1 MLTKQNVTAMLLGQ
15 AVGDA
20 LGVPVEFSW
29 REELKEDPVIG
40 MREYGSW
47 RQPAGTWSD
56 DTSMA
61 LAAME
66 SLTRLKAVDYTDVC
80 KNFVRWLEQDEFNA
94 NDETFDCGRTCGA
107 AIRNFE
113 SGLSPDECGLRD
125 VMSNGNGSLMRIFP
139 AVLYAHEKFSD
150 ENAALEVVHK
160 FSALTHAHHISQT
173 GCGIYYFITAQILA
187 GKTLNDAIYSGLNDA
202 KKFYESR
209 ADFAEAAKAYSR
221 LFDKNFAS
229 LKEYEIKSSS
239 YVVETFEAVIWCLL
253 NTNTYKNALL
263 KVVNL
268 GRDTD
273 TTGAIAGGLAG
284 LFYGLENIPADW
296 LKVLR
301 KRAYLKD
308 MAEKFFK
315 SLTSA
320 G

>member
-1 MLTKQNVTAMLLGQ
+1 M
-15 AVGDA
+15 
-20 LGVPVEFSW
+20 PVEFSW
-29 REELKEDPVIG
+29 REELKKNPVIG

-61 LAAME
+61 LATME
-66 SLTRLKAVDYTDVC
+66 SLTRLKKIDYVDVC
-80 KNFVRWLEQDEFNA
+80 KNFVRWLEYDEFNA
-94 NDETFDCGRTCGA
+94 NDETFDCGNTCGK

-113 SGLSPDECGLRD
+113 SGLSPDKCGLRD

-139 AVLYAHEKFSD
+139 AVLYAYAKFDD
-150 ENAALEVVHK
+150 EDAALDVVHK
-160 FSALTHAHHISQT
+160 FSALTHAHPVSRM

-187 GKTLNDAIYSGLNDA
+187 DKTLNDAIYGGLNDA
-202 KKFYESR
+202 KNFYDGR
-209 ADFAEAAKAYSR
+209 ADFADAVKAYNR
-221 LFDKNFAS
+221 IFDKNFAA
-229 LKEYEIKSSS
+229 LNEDEIQSSS

-253 NTNTYKNALL
+253 NTKTYKDALL

-284 LFYGLENIPADW
+284 LYYGLENIPADW
-296 LKVLR
+296 LKVL
-301 KRAYLKD
+301 KKHAYLED

-315 SLTSA
+315 SLTPVT
-320 G
+320 

>member
-1 MLTKQNVTAMLLGQ
+1 MTEQNVKSMLIGQ

-20 LGVPVEFSW
+20 LGVPLEFSW
-29 REELKEDPVIG
+29 REELKKNPVTG

-47 RQPAGTWSD
+47 QQPAGTWSD

-66 SLTRLKAVDYTDVC
+66 SLTRLKTVDYVDVM
-80 KNFVRWLEQDEFNA
+80 KNFLRWLEHDEFTA

-113 SGLSPDECGLRD
+113 NGLSPDKCGLRD

-150 ENAALEVVHK
+150 EDTALDVVHK
-160 FSALTHAHHISQT
+160 FSALTHAHPISQM

-187 GKTLNDAIYSGLNDA
+187 GKTLNDAIYDGLSDA
-202 KKFYESR
+202 KKFYSGR
-209 ADFAEAAKAYSR
+209 ADFTEAVKAYSR
-221 LFDKNFAS
+221 LFDKNFAA
-229 LKEYEIKSSS
+229 LNENEIQTSS
-239 YVVETFEAVIWCLL
+239 YVVETLEAVVWCLL
-253 NTNTYKNALL
+253 NTDTYKDALL

-273 TTGAIAGGLAG
+273 TTGAIAGSIAG
-284 LFYGLENIPADW
+284 LYYGVENIPADW
-296 LKVLR
+296 LKVL
-301 KRAYLKD
+301 KKLAYLED
-308 MAEKFFK
+308 MAENFFNT
-315 SLTSA
+315 L
-320 G
+320 

>member
-1 MLTKQNVTAMLLGQ
+1 MKKENVQAMLLGQ

-29 REELKEDPVIG
+29 REELKKNPVKG

-66 SLTRLKAVDYTDVC
+66 SLTRLKAVDYVDVC
-80 KNFVRWLEQDEFNA
+80 KNFVRWLRHDEFTA
-94 NDETFDCGRTCGA
+94 NDETFDCGNTCGK

-150 ENAALEVVHK
+150 ETAALDVVHK
-160 FSALTHAHHISQT
+160 ISALTHAHPISQM

-187 GKTLNDAIYSGLNDA
+187 GKTLNDAIYDGLSDA
-202 KKFYESR
+202 KKFYSNR
-209 ADFAEAAKAYSR
+209 ADFAEAVKAYSR
-221 LFDKNFAS
+221 LFDKNFAA
-229 LKEYEIKSSS
+229 LNEDTIQTSS
-239 YVVETFEAVIWCLL
+239 YVVETLEAVIWCLL
-253 NTNTYKNALL
+253 NTKTYKNALL

-284 LFYGLENIPADW
+284 LYYGLKKIPADW
-296 LKVLR
+296 LKVLK
-301 KRAYLKD
+301 KRAYLDD
-308 MAEKFFK
+308 MAKKFFD
-315 SLTSA
+315 SLTPQT
-320 G
+320 